1 MDEPAATP
9 EEKPRFLLPEG
20 CKDLIDALRL
30 RPEDNR
36 EVAAET
42 GVPLTFET
50 KLPTAVWIREPI
62 TVRDLATAL
71 GLPAHKVVAALMTLN
86 VFASLTTQID
96 FTQAAG
102 VCWRYGV
109 IAHKVP

>member
-1 MDEPAATP
+1 MDEPGTSP
-9 EEKPRFLLPEG
+9 EEKPRFLLPDG

-30 RPEDNR
+30 EREDNH

-42 GVPLTFET
+42 SVPLTFET
-50 KLPTAVWIREPI
+50 KVPTAVWIREPI

-71 GLPAHKVVAALMTLN
+71 AIPPHRVVAALMTLN
-86 VFASLTTQID
+86 VFASLTTEID

-102 VCWRYGV
+102 VCWHYGV